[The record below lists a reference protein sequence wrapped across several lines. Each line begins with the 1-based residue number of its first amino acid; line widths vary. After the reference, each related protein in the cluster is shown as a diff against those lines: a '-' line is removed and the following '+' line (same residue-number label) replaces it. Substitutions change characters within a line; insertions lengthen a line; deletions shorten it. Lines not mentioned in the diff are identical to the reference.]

1 VTQGDAAHGK
11 PKRRRSRDSSAARP
25 APGARVEDVR
35 AALRGANLIPETEV
49 ALKRGRVD
57 LRAGSTAIE
66 LKVQGTAERV
76 LRQLTMYAEDPEI
89 DDLVLV
95 TSSAKLRSMPAQ
107 INGKPLFVVFLP
119 RL

>member
-1 VTQGDAAHGK
+1 MQPMASRSADVLEIL
-11 PKRRRSRDSSAARP
+11 RRLVPRP
-25 APGARVEDVR
+25 GPESILVEDVR

>member
-1 VTQGDAAHGK
+1 MESNSNSVVSIL
-11 PKRRRSRDSSAARP
+11 RRLVPRP
-25 APGARVEDVR
+25 GPESVLVEDVR
-35 AALRGANLIPETEV
+35 AALRSAGLLPETEV

-66 LKVQGTAERV
+66 LKVQGSPDKV
-76 LRQLTMYAEDPEI
+76 LRQLAMYAEDPEI

-107 INGKPLFVVFLP
+107 INGKPLVVVFLP

>member
-1 VTQGDAAHGK
+1 VTS
-11 PKRRRSRDSSAARP
+11 RSADVVSILSQLVPRP
-25 APGARVEDVR
+25 GPESILVEDVR

-49 ALKRGRVD
+49 ALLRGRVD

-66 LKVQGTAERV
+66 LKVQGTVDRV
-76 LRQLTMYAEDPEI
+76 LRQLTMYAEDPAVI
-89 DDLVLV
+89 DLVLV